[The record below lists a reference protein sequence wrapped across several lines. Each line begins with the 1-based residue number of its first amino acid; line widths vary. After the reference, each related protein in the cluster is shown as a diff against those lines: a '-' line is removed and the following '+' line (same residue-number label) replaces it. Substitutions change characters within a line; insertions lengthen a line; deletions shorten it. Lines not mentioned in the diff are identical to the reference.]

1 MYSTNPHG
9 RSTWQTGTKT
19 REVGAGVIIKEHGK
33 FTGIFNG
40 LPLTQEIVLKAN
52 SMCPFHSNPRQRK
65 VRCGFRGA
73 PSTSVRIRHY
83 LPGS

>member
-1 MYSTNPHG
+1 
-9 RSTWQTGTKT
+9 
-19 REVGAGVIIKEHGK
+19 
-33 FTGIFNG
+33 
-40 LPLTQEIVLKAN
+40 VLKAN